1 MLAVGWLNSQIV
13 YDGVVQ
19 GLAIAVIAVGVVLV
33 YRATRIINF
42 AVGNIGVVGAVTL
55 SLLVLQYGVPFWI
68 ALVIALV
75 IGLVFGAAVEMT
87 VIRRLKNAPRVVV
100 LVATIG
106 IAGLAQAIA
115 IEIPQPSDA
124 SAHYPS
130 AFNGAWTVAGVSVR
144 GADVSVLVL
153 VPVAVLALI
162 WFLDRTLI
170 GKTVKACA
178 SNPSLARLSAI
189 SPKMV
194 STMVWA
200 LAAALSTLSV
210 VLIAGESSTAAGLA
224 TLGPQTLSEALAAA
238 VIAGMRSFRVAVL
251 AAVAIGVIQSV
262 LTYNF
267 LAVPG
272 ITDLLLFIA
281 VFVAVVFAKREGE
294 DSQVFAFSPRANPI
308 PERLRPIWWARNIDK
323 GGILL
328 LGLFAVVLPLVVT
341 EPSRQQLYTAV
352 LAFAICASSLTVL
365 TGWLGQLSLGQMA
378 FAGLAALFA
387 ARLVNDGVN
396 FWVAI
401 ATTTVASA
409 LLALGIG
416 IGSLRVR
423 GLYLAVVT
431 FVFALTAQQYFY
443 FLPFFSGDSPDGAN
457 VPFPP
462 GRLWF
467 ITFNGQLAYY
477 YVVLVVLGL
486 VIVVLSRF
494 RDSGVGRRIKA
505 VRDNET
511 AAAAYT
517 VPTVRVKLQAFSL
530 AGALAGLGGALLAG
544 AFANIAFTE
553 SFFLVNDSLN
563 LVAMVVIGGM
573 GSVSGALIGA
583 IFVIGI
589 PAIAPN
595 NALVGLLTSSIGL
608 LVVLL
613 YFPRGLNQITYGVR
627 DAILAWAERRMGKRP
642 APESPPAAAAAPAAA
657 RRHAEVPA
665 MAEPAMS
672 RLTAPDHAPAP
683 VLSVSQLS
691 VHFGGIAAVNDATLH
706 VDDGEIVGLIGANG
720 AGKST
725 LMNAVGG
732 FVASTGSVRLLGEDV
747 SQRSPGH
754 RATLGLGRTFQAA
767 TLFPELTVNETL
779 LIALEA
785 QGRSGMLST
794 ALGLPRARRHDKA
807 AHAEVAALIDFLGLS
822 VYRDHY
828 VSDLSTGTRR
838 VVELAGL
845 LALEAKVLC
854 LDEPTAGLAQRETE
868 AFGPLIVTIKKELR
882 ASVLLIEHDMP
893 LIMGV
898 SDRVYCLETGQV
910 IAEGAPEQVRNDPKV
925 VASYLGTDERA
936 IVRSGGTA
944 PAASA
949 RPGSSEPAGKAGE
962 AGGAGATAPLTAVS
976 PAAPDGG
983 AA

>member
-1 MLAVGWLNSQIV
+1 VLAVGWLNSQIV

-68 ALVIALV
+68 ALAIALL

-115 IEIPQPSDA
+115 IEIPQPTDA

-130 AFNGAWTVAGVSVR
+130 AFNGTWTIANVSVR
-144 GADVSVLVL
+144 GADLSVLVL

-162 WFLDRTLI
+162 WFLDRTMI

-189 SPKMV
+189 SPKLV

-200 LAAALSTLSV
+200 LAAVLSTLSV

-281 VFVAVVFAKREGE
+281 VFVAVIFAKREGE

-328 LGLFAVVLPLVVT
+328 LGLFAVILPVVVT

-387 ARLVNDGVN
+387 ARLVNEGVN

-462 GRLWF
+462 SRLWF
-467 ITFNGQLAYY
+467 ITFNGQQAYY
-477 YVVLVVLGL
+477 YVVLVVTFL

-553 SFFLVNDSLN
+553 NFFLVNDSLN

-595 NALVGLLTSSIGL
+595 NALVGLLTSSVGL
-608 LVVLL
+608 LVVLM
-613 YFPRGLNQITYGVR
+613 YFPRGLNQITFGVR
-627 DAILAWAERRMGKRP
+627 DAILAWAERRMGDRA
-642 APESPPAAAAAPAAA
+642 APERPAAPAVV
-657 RRHAEVPA
+657 RRHAGEPA
-665 MAEPAMS
+665 VAAEPA
-672 RLTAPDHAPAP
+672 TATATTTTTTTATAAPGP
-683 VLSVSQLS
+683 VLAVSDLS
-691 VHFGGIAAVNDATLH
+691 VHFGGIAAVNGATLH
-706 VDDGEIVGLIGANG
+706 VDNGEIVGLIGANG

-732 FVASTGSVRLLGEDV
+732 FVPSTGSVRLLDEDV

-785 QGRSGMLST
+785 KGRSGMLST
-794 ALGLPRARRHDKA
+794 ALGLPRARRHNKA
-807 AHAEVAALIDFLGLS
+807 AHAQVSELVDFLGLAI
-822 VYRDHY
+822 YRDHY

-845 LALEAKVLC
+845 LAIEAKVLC

-868 AFGPLIVTIKKELR
+868 AFGPLIVTIKKELN
-882 ASVLLIEHDMP
+882 ASVLVIEHDMP

-910 IAEGAPEQVRNDPKV
+910 IAEGVPEDVRNDARV

-936 IVRSGGTA
+936 IVRSGESSTGPGSPVQPGGTA
-944 PAASA
+944 PAEATGAAS
-949 RPGSSEPAGKAGE
+949 S
-962 AGGAGATAPLTAVS
+962 LTTVS
-976 PAAPDGG
+976 PASPDVGTR
-983 AA
+983 

>member
-1 MLAVGWLNSQIV
+1 MLAVTWINSQIV
-13 YDGVVQ
+13 YDGVIQ

-42 AVGNIGVVGAVTL
+42 AVGNMGVVGAVTL
-55 SLLVLQYGVPFWI
+55 SLLVLQYGVPFWAALAI
-68 ALVIALV
+68 ALL

-100 LVATIG
+100 LVSTIG

-115 IEIPQPSDA
+115 IKIPHPADA
-124 SAHYPS
+124 SAHFPT
-130 AFNGAWTVAGVSVR
+130 AFNGMWTIGGVNVR
-144 GADVSVLVL
+144 GADIDVLIL
-153 VPVAVLALI
+153 VPVTIFMMA
-162 WFLDRTLI
+162 WFLERTTI

-178 SNPSLARLSAI
+178 ANASLARLCAI
-189 SPKMV
+189 SPKLV

-200 LAAALSTLSV
+200 LAAGLSTLSV
-210 VLIAGESSTAAGLA
+210 VLIAGESSTASGLA

-238 VIAGMRSFRVAVL
+238 VIARMRSFRVTVL

-267 LAVPG
+267 LATPG

-281 VFVAVVFAKREGE
+281 VFVAVIYAKREGE
-294 DSQVFAFSPRANPI
+294 DSQVFAFSPRAHPI
-308 PERLRPIWWARNIDK
+308 PERLRPVWWARNIDK
-323 GGILL
+323 SGILL
-328 LGLFAVVLPLVVT
+328 LGLLAVILPFAVT

-387 ARLVNDGVN
+387 ARLVTEGVP

-401 ATTTVASA
+401 AATTVASA

-443 FLPFFSGDSPDGAN
+443 FLPFFSSDSPDGAN

-467 ITFNGQLAYY
+467 LSFPGQRAYY
-477 YVVLVVLGL
+477 YVVLAVLSI
-486 VIVVLSRF
+486 VILVLSRF
-494 RDSGVGRRIKA
+494 RDSGVGRTIRA
-505 VRDNET
+505 VRDNES
-511 AAAAYT
+511 AAAAYS

-530 AGALAGLGGALLAG
+530 AGVLAGLGGALLAG

-553 SFFLVNDSLN
+553 NFFLVNDSLN

-573 GSVSGALIGA
+573 GSVSGAVIGA

-589 PAIAPN
+589 PAFAPN
-595 NALVGLLTSSIGL
+595 NQLVGLLSSSIGL

-613 YFPRGLNQITYGVR
+613 YFPRGLNQITYAVR
-627 DAILAWAERRMGKRP
+627 DTVLTWAEKRMGERKTQGRRVYP
-642 APESPPAAAAAPAAA
+642 VSVRRSAERVQLGGAPALA
-657 RRHAEVPA
+657 
-665 MAEPAMS
+665 
-672 RLTAPDHAPAP
+672 
-683 VLSVSQLS
+683 VSNLS
-691 VHFGGIAAVNDATLH
+691 VHFGGIAAVEGVALN
-706 VDDGEIVGLIGANG
+706 VKGGEMVGLIGANG

-725 LMNAVGG
+725 LMDAIGG
-732 FVASTGSVRLLGEDV
+732 FVHSSGSVTLLGEDV
-747 SQRSPGH
+747 TGRSPGQ
-754 RATLGLGRTFQAA
+754 RASLGLGRTFQAA

-779 LIALEA
+779 LVALEA
-785 QGRSGMLST
+785 RGRAGVIST
-794 ALGLPRARRHDKA
+794 ALGLPSARRHNRA
-807 AHAEVAALIDFLGLS
+807 ASAEVSELVEFLGLGG
-822 VYRDHY
+822 YRDFY
-828 VSDLSTGTRR
+828 ISDLSTGTRR

-845 LALEAKVLC
+845 LALNAKVLC

-868 AFGPLIVTIKKELR
+868 AFGPLIRTIQKELA

-893 LIMGV
+893 LIM
-898 SDRVYCLETGQV
+898 SISERVYCLEAGQV
-910 IAEGAPEQVRNDPKV
+910 IAEGVPSAVRNDPKV
-925 VASYLGTDERA
+925 VASYLGTDERV
-936 IVRSGGTA
+936 ILRSGGTGLDTGESTRTPAVQPVA
-944 PAASA
+944 P
-949 RPGSSEPAGKAGE
+949 PTGTP
-962 AGGAGATAPLTAVS
+962 
-976 PAAPDGG
+976 
-983 AA
+983 